1 MNVLTYTQDVDEF
14 IKALDFPT
22 GAKVVR
28 AVELLAHYG
37 HLLGMPHSKKVAP
50 HIFELRTR
58 GQQEVRIFYCFYGG
72 NAVLL
77 HAFIKKSQTTPAK
90 EWRLASARF
99 LSLTKT

>member
-14 IKALDFPT
+14 IKDLDLST

-28 AVELLAHYG
+28 SVELLKHYG

-58 GQQEVRIFYCFYGG
+58 GQQEIRIFYCFHGG

-77 HAFIKKSQTTPAK
+77 HAFIKKSPKTPTK
-90 EWRLASARF
+90 ELQLAIGRF
-99 LSLTKT
+99 KSLTKP